1 MYFYFLNQGQF
12 FLLVTFCFPPLSYC
26 QQNQQN
32 FALECLLISGQESA
46 CTVPGRVKFLHCSWT
61 RGFFGRL
68 FRASEKTEN
77 RKLLWR
83 ALRTSRGL
91 EATELLAQSSLTLL
105 VTRGQLPNH
114 ATWKT
119 LWFLVNQR
127 LLHVPESDP
136 SQLSWPYSFT
146 QQKRFCLAVL
156 TYCML
161 SGSPRQSNSKVFAVT
176 RAPLKGM
183 LQWNYLHKCSR
194 MYSHQHM
201 L

>member
-77 RKLLWR
+77 
-83 ALRTSRGL
+83 
-91 EATELLAQSSLTLL
+91 
-105 VTRGQLPNH
+105 
-114 ATWKT
+114 KT
-119 LWFLVNQR
+119 
-127 LLHVPESDP
+127 
-136 SQLSWPYSFT
+136 
-146 QQKRFCLAVL
+146 
-156 TYCML
+156 
-161 SGSPRQSNSKVFAVT
+161 
-176 RAPLKGM
+176 PLKSITYQQRFRSNWTTCPIITHVTCHTRSASKPCNLENTLISCESKIIACAWKWPFSTVLA
-183 LQWNYLHKCSR
+183 LQLHPTEEILLSCSHLLYVIR
-194 MYSHQHM
+194 LSPTVQFQGFCCD
-201 L
+201 